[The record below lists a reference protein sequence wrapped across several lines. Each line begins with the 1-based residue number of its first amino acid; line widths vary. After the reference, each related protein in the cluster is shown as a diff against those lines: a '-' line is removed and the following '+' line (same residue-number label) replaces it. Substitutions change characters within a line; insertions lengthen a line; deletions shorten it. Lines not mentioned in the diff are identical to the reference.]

1 MKSLADAVV
10 ESILYIS
17 LAPGDDER
25 ADADVEVLES
35 LVATLQDSSPEELE
49 ELRAALERSRTAARA
64 SNRLTP
70 EFLESLRVI
79 ETDIFGDPD

>member
-49 ELRAALERSRTAARA
+49 ELRAALERSRTTARA

>member
-1 MKSLADAVV
+1 MKALADAVI

-25 ADADVEVLES
+25 ADRDVEVLET
-35 LVATLQDSSPEELE
+35 LVTTLQDSSPEEQL
-49 ELRAALERSRTAARA
+49 ELRAALERARSKA
-64 SNRLTP
+64 RSANRMTP
-70 EFLESLRVI
+70 ELLEGFLAI